1 MATKRQ
7 KRGNGH
13 TLLQLDEAVGFA
25 DDYKNFGDIL
35 KAIKSHK
42 KAFEILEKSLAIDS
56 KNAEVAF
63 KRVRMYFQVFCRKP
77 ATLVRAN
84 KHIRKLNF

>member
-1 MATKRQ
+1 MLRINYLTDVRCHAIIAKSLRVVKKRQ

-25 DDYKNFGDIL
+25 DDYKKFGDIL

-42 KAFEILEKSLAIDS
+42 KALEILEKSLAID
-56 KNAEVAF
+56 
-63 KRVRMYFQVFCRKP
+63 
-77 ATLVRAN
+77 
-84 KHIRKLNF
+84 

>member
-1 MATKRQ
+1 MSRNYCKKPRVVTKRQ

-25 DDYKNFGDIL
+25 DDYKKFGDIL

-42 KAFEILEKSLAIDS
+42 KALEVLDWKYW
-56 KNAEVAF
+56 
-63 KRVRMYFQVFCRKP
+63 KRV
-77 ATLVRAN
+77 
-84 KHIRKLNF
+84 